1 MSSTAVVT
9 AADTAAVTTPASSTP
24 IYERVE
30 VRAFAQRLDAE
41 AQLATSQE
49 RIAGALEVLSR
60 FNYADPNGSI
70 ADLRDAL
77 TGTTMKRPQP

>member
-1 MSSTAVVT
+1 MSSTVVT
-9 AADTAAVTTPASSTP
+9 AADTDTVAGSASSTP

-30 VRAFAQRLDAE
+30 VQTFAQRLDAE
-41 AQLATSQE
+41 AQLALSE
-49 RIAGALEVLSR
+49 DRIAGALEVLSR

-77 TGTTMKRPQP
+77 TGTTMKRPQS